1 MINFSGYNIGCFTLP
16 FIQSFIGPAGVVATC
31 LFDAGNSVMCTGATY
46 SIAKAAAGGK
56 VQRCGVF
63 EAHVF
68 KLSEGHLHRDGCIG
82 GLRTHGSESRLKHH
96 GCGGGREPLS
106 RNAHDRRGVELHLDR
121 NSVLRVAGVLLGC
134 YSMAAVLAWVFWNF
148 APFEAEVR
156 KVLAVIAF
164 APVSAVCTI
173 FTGMCFNDARL
184 VALSCTINSLSIVI
198 SIACMTAL
206 ILVL

>member
-31 LFDAGNSVMCTGATY
+31 FLMRVIPSCAPERRIRSPKPQRAVR
-46 SIAKAAAGGK
+46 K

-68 KLSEGHLHRDGCIG
+68 KFSDGHLHRDGCIG

-106 RNAHDRRGVELHLDR
+106 RNAHDRRGVELHLDKKGGT
-121 NSVLRVAGVLLGC
+121 V
-134 YSMAAVLAWVFWNF
+134 
-148 APFEAEVR
+148 
-156 KVLAVIAF
+156 
-164 APVSAVCTI
+164 
-173 FTGMCFNDARL
+173 D
-184 VALSCTINSLSIVI
+184 
-198 SIACMTAL
+198 
-206 ILVL
+206 